1 MKRHGRIGALR
12 RLASAPR
19 GVASRTDPPKLVGH
33 GRERGRSP
41 GFRIILGPTPSQAR
55 RPVDLS
61 DFVPGY
67 SGGGRAGIT
76 PASLMAFSPIPAERP
91 HKTAVTGPVE

>member
-1 MKRHGRIGALR
+1 
-12 RLASAPR
+12 
-19 GVASRTDPPKLVGH
+19 
-33 GRERGRSP
+33 
-41 GFRIILGPTPSQAR
+41 
-55 RPVDLS
+55 LS

-67 SGGGRAGIT
+67 SGGGRAGVT